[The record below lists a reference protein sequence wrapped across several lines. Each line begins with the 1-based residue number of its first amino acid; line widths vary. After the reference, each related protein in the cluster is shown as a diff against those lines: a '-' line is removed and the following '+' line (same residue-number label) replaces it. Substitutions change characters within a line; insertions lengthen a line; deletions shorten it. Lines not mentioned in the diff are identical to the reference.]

1 MALLYENKIPMNREA
16 FVAKIKEICSK
27 LGINPNWLMFC
38 INLETA
44 GTFSHTIVNS
54 IGATGLIQFLQST
67 AVGLGTTTAALRQMT
82 NVQQLDYVYKYLK
95 PHASQFN
102 SFEDVYCAIFYPAAI
117 GKPDTYVITSD
128 AVARANPLF
137 DINKDLDITKLEIR
151 TKLYSLVPND
161 FKSEFLKKKVA

>member
-16 FVAKIKEICSK
+16 FVAKIKEISAK

-44 GTFSHTIVNS
+44 GTFSHTIVNT
-54 IGATGLIQFLQST
+54 IGATGLIQFLKST
-67 AVGLGTTTAALRQMT
+67 AIGLGTTTAALRQMT
-82 NVQQLDYVYKYLK
+82 NIQQLDYVYKYLK
-95 PHASQFN
+95 PHASKFN

-128 AVARANPLF
+128 SVARANPLF

-151 TKLYSLVPND
+151 TKLYFLVPNE